1 MLRKFI
7 LFLLMKKKTNKCV
20 QNSKVKFCKGCQRKD
35 LGMEFS
41 CRVIFTCLHSARR
54 FFGAIVRPSV
64 HLHVGS
70 SIYIHFSKK
79 LTFPTS

>member
-41 CRVIFTCLHSARR
+41 CRVIFRVYTQQGDFLGQLSGH
-54 FFGAIVRPSV
+54 P
-64 HLHVGS
+64 
-70 SIYIHFSKK
+70 YISM
-79 LTFPTS
+79 